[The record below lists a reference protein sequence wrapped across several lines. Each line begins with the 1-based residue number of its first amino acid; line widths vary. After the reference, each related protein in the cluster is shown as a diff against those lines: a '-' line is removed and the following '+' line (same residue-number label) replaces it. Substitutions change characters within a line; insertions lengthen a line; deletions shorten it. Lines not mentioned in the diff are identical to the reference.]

1 MTNHWLDLK
10 NAKVFLI
17 EGSNAASNHSMS
29 TRWIDKARE
38 NGAIVIHV
46 DPRFTRTSSMAD
58 IYACIRP
65 GTDIAFLNS
74 IINYILENKLY
85 DEAFVKLHTNAL
97 YRVGKQFAFEDG
109 LFSGYKEASH
119 SYDLK
124 AWGYELDGSKK
135 PQKAKNLDDP
145 RCVFAHLKQFY
156 KRYNFETASAIT
168 GIPAE
173 QIKLIADTLVKN
185 RPGTI
190 MYALGMTQHTTGV
203 QNIRSFGILQMLLGN
218 MGKPGTGI
226 NALRGEPNVQGATD
240 MALLYN
246 YLPGYVAYPIATEQT
261 LEEYANGHGTF
272 RVKWLINGLKAWFG
286 DNATPEN
293 DLGFAWLPK
302 ATPGKS
308 YSIFA
313 MLDAALAGKMKLLY
327 VVGQNPMITNPN
339 LNLVHDAL
347 SNLDMLVVQD
357 LWQTETACFWER
369 PGSDPKAIKTE
380 VLLLPVAHF
389 MEKEGSITGSG
400 RMVQWRYKAVD
411 PPGQAKGDLEILD
424 QVFRRVRDSYKDS
437 TAAKDEVLKKAT
449 WDYAGSGKDEAV
461 LAESVLKEI
470 NGRNWKTG
478 ELVAGIAALQADGST
493 SSGNWI
499 YAGVF
504 GGGKNLSKRRDNKT
518 DPSGLGIY
526 PGFAWTW
533 PGNMHILYNRASCDA
548 KGQPFDPS
556 HKIVWWDETE
566 KKWKG
571 FDTPDVP
578 VPTDGPDTPNGQ
590 KPFRMTAEGVG
601 RLMAASY
608 KDPDPK
614 QKDTIRDGSGVPGD
628 GPFPE
633 FYEPVES
640 PTVNA
645 LHSKVQTNPCLK
657 YPRIKSKQPVGT
669 LADFPYVLMTSSIA
683 EHWCAGSVT
692 RNVPWL
698 NELVPEPMVTLP
710 HNLAE
715 RLGISTG
722 DQVKMWSARGEVTV
736 KAVVTK
742 RMRSLNINGKEV
754 FVVWMPYNWGY
765 KGLSR
770 GPSGN
775 VITID
780 AGDPNTGCQE
790 TKACLVNLKR
800 VEQSR
805 A

>member
-29 TRWIDKARE
+29 VRWIDKARE

-58 IYACIRP
+58 IYARIRP
-65 GTDIAFLNS
+65 GTDIAFLNA
-74 IINYILENKLY
+74 IIHYILQNKLY
-85 DEAFVKLHTNAL
+85 DETFVKTHTNAL
-97 YRVGKQFAFEDG
+97 YRVNQDFGFTDG
-109 LFSGYKEASH
+109 LFSGYKPDAH
-119 SYDLK
+119 KYDL
-124 AWGYELDGSKK
+124 ATWGYELDGSKK
-135 PQKAKNLDDP
+135 PRKAASLDDP
-145 RCVFAHLKQFY
+145 HCVFANMKRFY
-156 KRYNFETASAIT
+156 QRYTLETASAIT

-173 QIKLIADTLVKN
+173 QIKLIAETFAKN

-190 MYALGMTQHTTGV
+190 LYALGMTQHTVGV
-203 QNIRSFGILQMLLGN
+203 QNIRSFGVLQLLLGN
-218 MGKPGTGI
+218 IGKPGTGI

-246 YLPGYVAYPIATEQT
+246 YLPGYVAYPNYTDQT
-261 LEEYANGHGTF
+261 LKDFAKNYGSF
-272 RVKWLINGLKAWFG
+272 RVKWMVNGLKAWFG
-286 DNATPEN
+286 ENGTPEN
-293 DLGFAWLPK
+293 DFGLGWMPK
-302 ATPGKS
+302 KNPAKS
-308 YSIFA
+308 CSIFA
-313 MLDAALAGKMKLLY
+313 MLDNALAGKMKVLY
-327 VVGQNPMITNPN
+327 VVGQNVMITNPN
-339 LNLVHDAL
+339 LNLVHKAL

-357 LWQTETACFWER
+357 LWRTETACFWER

-400 RMVQWRYKAVD
+400 RMVQWRYKAVE
-411 PPGQAKGDLEILD
+411 PPGQAKGDLDIFD
-424 QVFRRVRDSYKDS
+424 QLYRRVRQLYQSS
-437 TAAKDEVLKKAT
+437 NASKDEIFKKAT
-449 WDYAGSGKDEAV
+449 WDYSGPDGRVQAEAV
-461 LAESVLKEI
+461 LREI

-548 KGQPFDPS
+548 KGQPFDPTQ
-556 HKIVWWDETE
+556 KIVWWDEKE
-566 KKWKG
+566 KKWAG

-601 RLMAASY
+601 RLMAAPY

-614 QKDTIRDGSGVPGD
+614 DKDVIRDASGVPGD

-640 PTVNA
+640 PTTNA
-645 LHSKVQTNPCLK
+645 LHAQVQINPCLK
-657 YPRIKSKQPVGT
+657 YPRLKSGQPIGT
-669 LADFPYVLMTSSIA
+669 TAEFPYVLMTSSIA

-692 RNVPWL
+692 RNTPWL
-698 NELVPEPMVTLP
+698 NELVPEPMVALP
-710 HNLAE
+710 ENLAKQ
-715 RLGISTG
+715 LGIST
-722 DQVKMWSARGEVTV
+722 DDMVKVWSARGEATL
-736 KAVVTK
+736 KALVTK
-742 RMRSLNINGKEV
+742 RMGSLTVNGKEV
-754 FVVWMPYNWGY
+754 FVVWIPYNWGY
-765 KGLSR
+765 KGLSQ
-770 GPSGN
+770 GASAN
-775 VITID
+775 LLTID

-800 VEQSR
+800 VGRR